1 MGVAGPR
8 LREARLRR
16 GLSLSDVAQAAGVT
30 KGFLSLAERAKTQI
44 SVPTLLR
51 ICDALD
57 IKLGSLFDYPSETV
71 VGVGAVEVAVV
82 HVDEDARG
90 EQPEDRALVEATLLR
105 DENPKARQLQ
115 DFCLGTEGRR
125 PPDVPRGGRGEG
137 AGGLAV

>member
-1 MGVAGPR
+1 MADESPLGLDARSGMGVAGPR

-57 IKLGSLFDYPSETV
+57 IKLGSLFDYPRRRLSASVLCSTW
-71 VGVGAVEVAVV
+71 EVSA
-82 HVDEDARG
+82 
-90 EQPEDRALVEATLLR
+90 
-105 DENPKARQLQ
+105 
-115 DFCLGTEGRR
+115 
-125 PPDVPRGGRGEG
+125 
-137 AGGLAV
+137 